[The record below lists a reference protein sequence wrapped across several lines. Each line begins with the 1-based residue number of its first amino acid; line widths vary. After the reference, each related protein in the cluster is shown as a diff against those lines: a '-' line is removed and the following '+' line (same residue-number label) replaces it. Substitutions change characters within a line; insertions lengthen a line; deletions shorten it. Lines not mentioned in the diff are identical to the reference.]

1 MRPRSSIIFLFAVLL
16 VGAGAAQSFHSL
28 EADDREVEIN
38 TTVTLQCDERCPV
51 NSWRLNYQLPE
62 NSEVIEINDSLGEIT
77 DYSIQSDLLDIE
89 TNRGEKREN
98 ETLRINYRIE
108 RPAENVKPGLYSRQI
123 SLSGFEDE
131 KTSGVVEAEGLISG
145 RTNHGFETSFSE
157 DMRFRGTGPV
167 QINFNFGNGSKTSYY
182 EFFDGEVEKS
192 DDSYRIALGVVGL
205 QQSYQRIP
213 VAMYDEDYDDLGFEW
228 SAGLYKAG
236 LIQMRDNEDREQIVL
251 THETV
256 HALSDR
262 PLNWD
267 RTQTSYIE
275 EGVAKHAESLIQ
287 KKLYR
292 EGETDS
298 RPANLFG
305 EDKTYRDGGY
315 RYTVSSKGDREEL
328 WNYYQEEKDFM
339 KQWSP
344 DHQHREFGYAYSEL
358 VVKNFIMQN
367 GSVQELYTGVESSTT
382 ESREEKWARFSE
394 LIELEPCNYDER
406 ERFDQCLD
414 EINSHEFEVKAA
426 TPVQSNSTIRIDR
439 IEIPEIRVQ
448 EPSLQGF
455 LGFLN
460 SIIERITEA
469 LG

>member
-1 MRPRSSIIFLFAVLL
+1 MRLRIATILLFTVILIGS
-16 VGAGAAQSFHSL
+16 VTAQSFHSI
-28 EADDREVEIN
+28 EANQDRILIQSNITLSCDQNCPANSFRFQYRMPEGSEII
-38 TTVTLQCDERCPV
+38 
-51 NSWRLNYQLPE
+51 S
-62 NSEVIEINDSLGEIT
+62 IEDSLGEIN
-77 DYSIQSDLLDIE
+77 DYTLNSNIAEIV
-89 TNRGEKREN
+89 TNRGEKKES
-98 ETLRINYRIE
+98 EALVMNYKIE
-108 RPAENVKPGLYSRQI
+108 RPAELVKPGLYSRQI

-145 RTNHGFETSFSE
+145 RTNQGFETSFSE
-157 DMRFRGTGPV
+157 ELRFRGTGPI
-167 QINFNFGNGSKTSYY
+167 QINFNFGNGSKTDHY
-182 EFFDGEVEKS
+182 EFFDGEVDES

-213 VAMYDEDYDDLGFEW
+213 VAMYEEDYDDLGFEW

-292 EGETDS
+292 EGETES
-298 RPANLFG
+298 KPANLFG
-305 EDKTYRDGGY
+305 EDKTYRDGSY
-315 RYTVSSKGDREEL
+315 RYTVSSKGDREDL
-328 WNYYQEEKDFM
+328 WNYYQDEKDFI
-339 KQWSP
+339 KRWSP
-344 DHQHREFGYAYSEL
+344 DHQRREFGYAYSEL

-367 GSVQELYTGVESSTT
+367 GSVRELYTGVESSPT
-382 ESREEKWARFSE
+382 ESREEKWARLSDS
-394 LIELEPCNYDER
+394 IELEPCNYDER
-406 ERFDQCLD
+406 ERFDKCLD

-439 IEIPEIRVQ
+439 IEIPERRVR
-448 EPSLQGF
+448 EPSLKGF
-455 LGFLN
+455 SGFLN
-460 SIIERITEA
+460 RIIERFTEA

>member
-1 MRPRSSIIFLFAVLL
+1 MRPRSPIIFLFAVLL
-16 VGAGAAQSFHSL
+16 IGSATAQSFHSL
-28 EADDREVEIN
+28 EADQDRVFVQSNITLTCNENCPANSFRFQYRMPEGSEI
-38 TTVTLQCDERCPV
+38 V
-51 NSWRLNYQLPE
+51 S
-62 NSEVIEINDSLGEIT
+62 IEDSLGEIN
-77 DYSIQSDLLDIE
+77 DYSLNSNIAEIV
-89 TNRGEKREN
+89 TNRGERRES
-98 ETLRINYRIE
+98 EVVVINYRIE
-108 RPAENVKPGLYSRQI
+108 RPAELVKLGLYSRQI

-182 EFFDGEVEKS
+182 EFFDGEVGES

-292 EGETDS
+292 EAETDS
-298 RPANLFG
+298 RPANIFG

-344 DHQHREFGYAYSEL
+344 DHQRREFGYAYSEL

-367 GSVQELYTGVESSTT
+367 GSVRDLYTDVESSPT

-414 EINSHEFEVKAA
+414 EVNSHEFEVKAA

-439 IEIPEIRVQ
+439 IEIPERRVQ

-460 SIIERITEA
+460 RIIERITEA